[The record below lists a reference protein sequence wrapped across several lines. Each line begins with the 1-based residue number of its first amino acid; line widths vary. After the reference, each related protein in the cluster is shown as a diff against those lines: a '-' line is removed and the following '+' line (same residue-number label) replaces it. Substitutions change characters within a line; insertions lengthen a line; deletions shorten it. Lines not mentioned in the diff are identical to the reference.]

1 MLQILVAKAFALRD
15 EGIIN
20 NCMQMNRL
28 LHFCLPNPDTVTGY
42 ATFAAHFAPPKI
54 STKIVAKVSLR
65 RTSALEQVPVTL
77 GAMVTMVTMAT
88 WS

>member
-1 MLQILVAKAFALRD
+1 MAIRAPDGA
-15 EGIIN
+15 N

-28 LHFCLPNPDTVTGY
+28 PIPDTVTGHE
-42 ATFAAHFAPPKI
+42 TFAAHFVPPKI